1 MNGGH
6 GVALLRLVI
15 SVLSLI
21 PAYQHPAL
29 YRRTASRAGRDM
41 NLPFIRG
48 DVFIWHDM
56 SMNRDTEQ
64 AVNGLF

>member
-1 MNGGH
+1 
-6 GVALLRLVI
+6 
-15 SVLSLI
+15 
-21 PAYQHPAL
+21 
-29 YRRTASRAGRDM
+29 M